1 MTSTTITADSIVPDE
16 GVQAPTAKRGR
27 QTDPAVEAV
36 VEKFLS
42 LKPGR
47 QSFFVEG
54 AKRADLEFLR
64 KRAVAVG
71 AGIKIIETK
80 QDEIFG
86 VAGTRVWRE
95 AGEYDEL

>member
-1 MTSTTITADSIVPDE
+1 MQPITAASIVPDD
-16 GVQAPTAKRGR
+16 GVEPPVPKRGR
-27 QTDPAVEAV
+27 QKDPEVEAV
-36 VEKFLS
+36 VKKFLS
-42 LKPGR
+42 LKPGK

-64 KRAVAVG
+64 KRALAAG
-71 AGIKIIETK
+71 AGIRIIEIN

>member
-1 MTSTTITADSIVPDE
+1 MSLQPITAASIVPDD
-16 GVQAPTAKRGR
+16 GVEAPVPKRGR
-27 QTDPAVEAV
+27 QKDPAVEAV
-36 VEKFLS
+36 VKKFLK
-42 LKPGR
+42 LKPGK

-64 KRAVAVG
+64 KRVLAVG
-71 AGIKIIETK
+71 AGIRIIEL
-80 QDEIFG
+80 QRDEIYG